1 MSFGTKG
8 CMYNCGDECTGE
20 CIRIEPKTKMSK
32 EYIIE
37 VMEGPLTKTYN
48 ANREANTFYYDY
60 NSLIGVSTIDVR
72 NKRVVSY
79 KPKQR

>member
-1 MSFGTKG
+1 
-8 CMYNCGDECTGE
+8 
-20 CIRIEPKTKMSK
+20 MSK

-37 VMEGPLTKTYN
+37 VIEGTLTKTYN
-48 ANREANTFYYDY
+48 ANREGNTFYYNY
-60 NSLIGVSTIDVR
+60 NSPIGVSTIDIR

>member
-1 MSFGTKG
+1 
-8 CMYNCGDECTGE
+8 
-20 CIRIEPKTKMSK
+20 MSK

-79 KPKQR
+79 KPKQRR

>member
-1 MSFGTKG
+1 
-8 CMYNCGDECTGE
+8 
-20 CIRIEPKTKMSK
+20 MSK

-37 VMEGPLTKTYN
+37 VIEGTLTNTYD
-48 ANREANTFYYDY
+48 ANREGNTFYYNY
-60 NSLIGVSTIDVR
+60 NSSIGVSTIDVR